1 MSDSDEELSFA
12 SVDDADEE
20 KISGTVIMLQMY
32 MDCSPRFPVL
42 VF

>member
-20 KISGTVIMLQMY
+20 KISGTVTI
-32 MDCSPRFPVL
+32 VL
-42 VF
+42 LIELGSHSLPT

>member
-20 KISGTVIMLQMY
+20 KISGTIIGYSYSATTL
-32 MDCSPRFPVL
+32 L
-42 VF
+42 